1 MDEANLN
8 FIVNNLIE
16 NKCVIFIG
24 PEIVIED
31 GVSAKSKFY
40 KKVASENPDKVLFFN
55 EAEELFLF
63 ADGDTKAD
71 IQEIV
76 KAYHKKDY
84 GKDILE
90 IVAKLPFN
98 VTINVVPDLTL
109 KNIFVEQKI
118 PHIFDYFERENRR
131 NLNNIPTF
139 SNPLIY
145 NIFGNVQKDETLILA
160 HDDLFLFLRDVL
172 IEDRL
177 PEELRD
183 ALKKAKAYIFIGF
196 QFDKWYVQ
204 LLLRLFG
211 LDNKERSFK
220 RFAIETSKN
229 KDYQTVC
236 TKDFKI
242 QFFDTNSKEIVTE
255 IFEKVKQLESDGK
268 KYLRQANTDN
278 YNSNNDPLKFANQ
291 ERKNQLEEQLKRLE
305 KLRSDYETKQIL
317 EQDPIQL
324 MDIENKLKMLVNKI
338 NEIRN
343 EFVKLSL

>member
-1 MDEANLN
+1 MDESNLN
-8 FIVNNLIE
+8 FIANNLIE
-16 NKCVIFIG
+16 NKCVLFIG

-31 GVSAKSKFY
+31 GLSAKTQFY
-40 KKVASENPDKVLFFN
+40 KKVATDNPDKVLFFN
-55 EAEELFLF
+55 ETEELFLF
-63 ADGDTKAD
+63 PDGDTKAD
-71 IQEIV
+71 IQEII
-76 KAYHKKDY
+76 KSYHKKDY
-84 GKDILE
+84 GRETLE
-90 IVAKLPFN
+90 VIEKLPFH
-98 VTINVVPDLTL
+98 VAINVIPDLTL
-109 KNIFVEQKI
+109 RNIFIEQKL

-131 NLNNIPTF
+131 NLNNTPTI

-145 NIFGNVQKDETLILA
+145 NIFGNVQKDETMILA

-220 RFAIETSKN
+220 RFAIETGKN
-229 KDYQTVC
+229 NNYQTVC

-242 QFFDTNSKEIVTE
+242 QFFNTNSKEIVTE
-255 IFEKVKQLESDGK
+255 IYEKVKQLETTDK
-268 KYLRQANTDN
+268 KYLRQANSEN
-278 YNSNNDPLKFANQ
+278 SVSNNNPLQFANQ

-324 MDIENKLKMLVNKI
+324 MDIDNKLKMLVDKI

-343 EFVKLSL
+343 EIVKLST